1 MGYKVDDT
9 KACFAIA
16 IRSPVG
22 RALLPFAVKRQCR
35 QAVAKVLIRKSTH
48 PPRRSNEIVGFISW
62 QSALKM
68 HFASIY
74 MLQKA
79 LLKAVFGPML
89 AHFCLFYPLYVSQ
102 KARKLQG
109 EPPKS
114 GFLGAKPPPEVPKW
128 GQNHHPQN
136 WQMTPTLSNWRNY
149 PHKLAKLLP

>member
-1 MGYKVDDT
+1 MLYYTLV
-9 KACFAIA
+9 
-16 IRSPVG
+16 R
-22 RALLPFAVKRQCR
+22 FAVQRQCR
-35 QAVAKVLIRKSTH
+35 QAVAKILNRKSTH
-48 PPRRSNEIVGFISW
+48 LPRRSYEIVGFMSW

-114 GFLGAKPPPEVPKW
+114 GLFGPKPPPEVPNGGKPPPSKLAKRPP
-128 GQNHHPQN
+128 G
-136 WQMTPTLSNWRNY
+136 SKNWRNY
-149 PHKLAKLLP
+149 PPYIGVITP